1 MAVLIDIKD
10 ETTEVSEQSLKLL
23 EEVLQLAAGMEAI
36 KGEAELSVTIV
47 TNDAIQGINR
57 EYRGIDKPTDVISFA
72 LDDEEPFIEGDDM
85 PHLLG
90 DIVISLPR
98 TIEQAEEYGHSFERE
113 FAFLGVH
120 GLLHLLGYLHDSESE
135 EKEMFARQE
144 EILQEY
150 GLKRQ

>member
-1 MAVLIDIKD
+1 MAVTIDIND
-10 ETTEVSEQSLKLL
+10 ETTELSGPSLKML
-23 EEVLQLAAGMEAI
+23 EEVLELAADMEDI

-47 TNDAIQGINR
+47 TNEAIQEINK

-72 LDDEEPFIEGDDM
+72 LDDEEPFTDGDDV

-98 TIEQAEEYGHSFERE
+98 AIEQAEEYGHSFERE

-120 GLLHLLGYLHDSESE
+120 GLLHLLGYLHDSEPE

-144 EILQEY
+144 EILKEY

>member
-1 MAVLIDIKD
+1 MAVLIDIND
-10 ETTEVSEQSLKLL
+10 ETTEVSEQSLQLL

-47 TNDAIQGINR
+47 TNDAIQEINK

-72 LDDEEPFIEGDDM
+72 LDDEEPFIEGDDV

-90 DIVISLPR
+90 DIVISAAYHR
-98 TIEQAEEYGHSFERE
+98 TGRRVRSFFRE
-113 FAFLGVH
+113 GICFWSAR
-120 GLLHLLGYLHDSESE
+120 LLHLLGYLHDSESE